1 MKNSLIL
8 IALLFANPVWADC
21 EKTKSD
27 YDVVYCSTKIYIEAD
42 KEFNDAYKKLSA
54 KLDMEGRKLLKEAQL
69 AWIKARNQ
77 NCSENRGSE
86 ILLDMDCA
94 ANTTIERTQFLN
106 DRHRECVSAGCMNS
120 KLR

>member
-1 MKNSLIL
+1 MKNTLIL
-8 IALLFANPVWADC
+8 VMLLFATSAWADC

-27 YDVVYCSTKIYIEAD
+27 YDVVYCSTKIYIQAD
-42 KEFNDAYKKLSA
+42 KELNESYKNLSE

-69 AWIKARNQ
+69 DWIRSRNK
-77 NCSENRGSE
+77 NCSESRGTE

-120 KLR
+120 KLQ

>member
-1 MKNSLIL
+1 MNHYFLQ
-8 IALLFANPVWADC
+8 
-21 EKTKSD
+21 D
-27 YDVVYCSTKIYIEAD
+27 YPKIYIEAD
-42 KEFNDAYKKLSA
+42 KKLNEAYKKLSA
-54 KLDMEGRKLLKEAQL
+54 KLDMEGRKLLKDAQL

-77 NCSENRGSE
+77 NCSETRRSE

-94 ANTTIERTQFLN
+94 ANTTIEWTQFLN